1 MCVFNHDKSNFLCC
15 CRVITGHMDGSL
27 NLIGHNG
34 LLRFTVPAH
43 SKPISVLYC
52 HGNMVITGGYDGV
65 VMVHRL
71 TDMVCVNSVFVHKGH
86 VTAVTVI
93 EVCLYH

>member
-1 MCVFNHDKSNFLCC
+1 MVS
-15 CRVITGHMDGSL
+15 GHMDGTL

-34 LLRFTVPAH
+34 ILQFTVPAH
-43 SKPISVLYC
+43 SRPISILHC
-52 HGNMVITGGYDGV
+52 HGDKVVTGGYDGV

-86 VTAVTVI
+86 VTAVTVV
-93 EVCLYH
+93 EVCVCVCTYVCVCL